1 MNVEV
6 YSDGSA
12 TTGDKP
18 GGWGYVV
25 VINGQKHSEGSGRM
39 ENATNN
45 DAELEAATQGLEAV
59 ERFLAEQGLQPN
71 QVNGLSV
78 TLVSDSQLILGWASG
93 TWKFKQIDKMEA
105 YHRLRKT
112 VARLR
117 AKTRWVEGHSGDEH
131 NERCDKLANIARKG
145 LVEEIEREEAKAKGK
160 PCIGDKKSG
169 ILCVWYGDCLKVIDL
184 DTNIVEDYN
193 REIHGKRG
201 SAIEIRKEKSR

>member
-18 GGWGYVV
+18 GGWGYVI
-25 VINGQKHSEGSGRM
+25 VINGEKHSEGSGHL

-59 ERFLAEQGLQPN
+59 EKFLSDQGLQPN
-71 QVNGLSV
+71 QVTGLKV

-93 TWKFKQIDKMEA
+93 TWKFKQLTKMDA
-105 YHRLRKT
+105 YHRLMKT
-112 VARLR
+112 VTRLR
-117 AKTRWVEGHSGDEH
+117 SKTRHVYGHSGDEH
-131 NERCDKLANIARKG
+131 NERCDKLANMARKG
-145 LVEEIEREEAKAKGK
+145 VIEEIERADAKARGETL
-160 PCIGDKKSG
+160 IGDKKNG

-184 DTNIVEDYN
+184 ETNVVENYN

-201 SAIEIRKEKSR
+201 SAIEIRSEKSR